1 MSIILET
8 KDLRKTYFGYG
19 KKKEV
24 ALNGVNL
31 KVESGIIFGLLGPK
45 GSGKTTFLKMIA
57 GLLKPSGGG
66 FTVCGKEFGIETKRI
81 VSFLPD
87 KNIVYPWMTAADAIG
102 FYADFV
108 EDFDKAKASDML
120 NFMKLNPNQ
129 TVKTMSKGMVE
140 KLNLTLTFSRASK
153 LYILD
158 EPLGGTDPVAR
169 EQIIKTII
177 KTWSE
182 ESAILITTHLVSD
195 IEHIFNDVA
204 FLRAGEVVFEGDAE
218 DLRTTREKSI
228 YQIYLEVFGS

>member
-1 MSIILET
+1 MSLILET
-8 KDLRKTYFGYG
+8 KDLRKAYLG
-19 KKKEV
+19 KNI
-24 ALNGVNL
+24 ALQGVSLNI
-31 KVESGIIFGLLGPK
+31 ESGRILGLLGPN
-45 GSGKTTFLKMIA
+45 GSGKTTFLKIIA
-57 GLLKPSGGG
+57 GLLKPTSGS
-66 FTVCGKEFGIETKRI
+66 FTVCGKEFGIETKKI

-87 KNIVYPWMTAADAIG
+87 KNVVYPWMSSADAIG
-102 FYADFV
+102 FYADFF
-108 EDFDKAKASDML
+108 EDFDKNKAFDML
-120 NFMKLNPNQ
+120 KFMKLEPSQ
-129 TVKTMSKGMVE
+129 TVKTMSKGMIE

-195 IEHIFNDVA
+195 IEHVFNDVA
-204 FLRAGEVVFEGDAE
+204 FLKNGEIILQGDAE

-228 YQIYLEVFGS
+228 YQIYLEVFGV

>member
-8 KDLRKTYFGYG
+8 ENLRKAYLG
-19 KKKEV
+19 KKNV
-24 ALNGVNL
+24 LHGISL
-31 KVESGIIFGLLGPK
+31 KVESGRIFGLLGPN
-45 GSGKTTFLKMIA
+45 GSGKTTFLKLIA
-57 GLLKPSGGG
+57 GLLKPSGGN
-66 FTVCGKEFGIETKRI
+66 FKVCGKEFGIETKKI

-87 KNIVYPWMTAADAIG
+87 KNVVYPWMTAEAAIG
-102 FYADFV
+102 FYTDFF
-108 EDFDKAKASDML
+108 EDFDKNKAFDML
-120 NFMKLNPNQ
+120 KFMKLDPKQ
-129 TVKTMSKGMVE
+129 TVGTMSKGMIE

-195 IEHIFNDVA
+195 IEHVFNDVA
-204 FLRAGEVVFEGDAE
+204 FLKDGEIVLEGDAE
-218 DLRTTREKSI
+218 DLRASRGKSI
-228 YQIYLEVFGS
+228 YQIYLEVFG

>member
-1 MSIILET
+1 MSVILET
-8 KDLRKTYFGYG
+8 NNLRKTYLG
-19 KKKEV
+19 KKA
-24 ALNGVNL
+24 ALQNVSLNIQ
-31 KVESGIIFGLLGPK
+31 SGRIFGLLGPN
-45 GSGKTTFLKMIA
+45 GSGKTTFLKIIA
-57 GLLKPSGGG
+57 GLLKPSGGY
-66 FTVCGKEFGIETKRI
+66 FTVCGKNFGIETKRI

-87 KNIVYPWMTAADAIG
+87 KNVVYPWMSAKDAIG
-102 FYADFV
+102 FYADFF
-108 EDFDKAKASDML
+108 EDFDKAKAFDML
-120 NFMKLNPNQ
+120 NFMKLEPKQ
-129 TVKTMSKGMVE
+129 TVKTMSKGMIE

-204 FLRAGEVVFEGDAE
+204 FLKDGEVVLEGDAE
-218 DLRTTREKSI
+218 DLRITRGKSI
-228 YQIYLEVFGS
+228 YQIYLEVFGV

>member
-8 KDLRKTYFGYG
+8 KDLRKAYLG
-19 KKKEV
+19 KNV
-24 ALNGVNL
+24 ALQGVSLN
-31 KVESGIIFGLLGPK
+31 VVSGRIFGLLGPN
-45 GSGKTTFLKMIA
+45 GSGKTTFLKLIA
-57 GLLKPSGGG
+57 GLLKPSGGS
-66 FTVCGKEFGIETKRI
+66 FTVCGREFGIETKKI

-87 KNIVYPWMTAADAIG
+87 KNVVYPWMSSADAIG
-102 FYADFV
+102 FYADFF
-108 EDFDKAKASDML
+108 EDFDKNKAFDML
-120 NFMKLNPNQ
+120 RFMKLDPAQ
-129 TVKTMSKGMVE
+129 TVKTMSKGMIE

-195 IEHIFNDVA
+195 IEHVFNDVA
-204 FLRAGEVVFEGDAE
+204 FLKDGEIILQGDAE